1 MAQYRAK
8 GPDGRMYKFEGPEG
22 LSSKDASFFL
32 GQYLNLGAGEEEPAP
47 VAPVAPPPQ
56 TGFIPSVK
64 RGFMQTGMLLGDVLP
79 AMAARAVGADE
90 YANRQLAEAA
100 ATQKEIQ
107 QKYPS
112 AVPSFTDIKG
122 AGDAVKY
129 ITEAVGETIPS
140 ILPGL
145 FTGGAASVLGR
156 GAVLAAKEAAEKTA
170 LSSIA
175 EGVAADKA
183 KEIALQAGVQAAR
196 RTALKYQAAGAIT
209 GSAAQN
215 VPEVFQN
222 ILEETGKEDLG
233 AALLGGGFNA
243 MLDAILPVQL
253 LRKAGAA
260 GIPSQEIVGAWYK
273 RGAAGLGK
281 GFLTE
286 GATEAAQEM
295 SSAAAV
301 KFVDDNKDF
310 FTKENLVKFIDAG
323 LKGGIG
329 GGVITGATDVVF
341 GRAEPERRPPPPP
354 PDTRRSILESFA
366 ETDDATEPFELT
378 GGKSPGVAG
387 VAGTRPPAGR
397 PVTTQPDGMVS
408 TPADVGQ
415 PPAGEGTQSGAVA
428 RLEDFSRQYND
439 LRQEANELM
448 SITRP
453 TEADGRR
460 LTLVNKDLASVID
473 ANADL
478 IGSKALADQLK
489 NPMFDGTQVL
499 SDLQVAAGQAPVD
512 QARGMPGD
520 LFGGYKNVLDLAN
533 RALAI
538 GRGDPQ
544 KSVQYLQEQ
553 LQRFQTRVAENVDN
567 GIWGRTNAPQVGL
580 TPQEGFDNPK
590 KIAELYLQRE
600 EQRTAEAIAAVQ
612 SKGAARGMAGD
623 LFSGDR
629 PAPDVGTEKP
639 ESLTDVFGAPEKA
652 PKKPVRQAA
661 PSTTAAGPS
670 LTPEQRVDI
679 FASKKQELE
688 NQRAASQQEV
698 ARLQELSAKY
708 PSTKVQRRSVEGA
721 SVTYDLGSAI
731 KEETEILTRIERDL
745 AGVNQQLA
753 AAQAESG
760 ATTTVGQQ
768 LADLQDQF
776 KQLAGEVNQELQGE
790 QSTFFTPDFYAQ
802 QRKQR
807 EEKRQ
812 AEKEA
817 AAFGSDEGIV
827 EEPVEEAAAPAV
839 SQKERV
845 VAPSVDT
852 EHMLNTVEGRAIT
865 SFFDAVQ
872 PASAT
877 PAEQEKFQS
886 PKNAAQSALL
896 EYDIAQPGE
905 TTTPGGQVALRYLAN
920 RVGGMEAFQQLVEQ
934 LQNATPEQQAFLLQ
948 RAGLPNLTTRR
959 GMEEF
964 SKQIQEYLKQLPGT
978 EEGIP
983 TPQRSTPSRVTKTAV
998 PYKEDIEQDVT
1009 VTQVSTQAGEGRPR
1023 RPGQSS
1029 RITQYTISDTR
1040 VRTAIRMLRQ
1050 AIEQV
1055 GDKLSGPMKAAQNY
1069 LSNRNRGSFGD
1080 ALLDLAF
1087 DLAMYELDPKHYGAN
1102 STFYGE
1108 GGKYA
1113 QDFRTWMEQNLDDNT
1128 IKLLDELIA
1137 GYKATAAAN
1146 AKFEAALTEY
1156 HDRLD
1161 AYKEKQRTAAAVPVP
1176 RAPKKSRDRVSAFT
1190 PEGEREEVTKPKVSR
1205 KNLPQIQGLYEIH
1218 PAIRRALDAGDTQ
1231 QALKLIAETKSNPYY
1246 ALLAERLLEAGI
1258 TAKTELISRDTIAP
1272 LNDTPAVRES
1282 YVNFQAALREFV
1294 TTTLPE
1300 SQHAEI
1306 IKLLE
1311 SDKLRDLEQA
1321 MKMLGAMSQDRSI
1334 NVTDAQVQLIASAA
1348 DFFNQQYGWIGKYD
1362 PATDTIFMRSGIG
1375 MTNHT
1380 FLHEVLH
1387 AATIGMIDNPSTL
1400 TGVRKQGYDQL
1411 LELYTH
1417 AKGFLSQEGLNDGN
1431 IYGLKDLHEFVS
1443 EALTNPEFQAT
1454 LRAIRYKGSS
1464 LSLMSWFTEGIRKL
1478 FNIKQG
1484 RESNVLNEVIFAA
1497 DAMLL
1502 GGTTN
1507 KDALA
1512 GPMTELQIQSQAKG
1526 MARKATGTRT
1536 RVPVGRPNSKTSLR
1550 NYMTSRKWSEVQGE
1564 WPMFYSGLKA
1574 NLRPLALGALTL
1586 RQIADLVNKRIPQVG
1601 NFIQVVEDFMSRTNR
1616 ILQESGDI
1624 AKKWQRLQ
1632 ARDPEMSRQIGA
1644 VMHRATIQRIDPDKA
1659 TAQQR
1664 NTDPDLMTMW
1674 RELDPEAKQ
1683 IYRDVRNFY
1692 ERRFSEYKRTLRTRV
1707 VQMRQLGVSETTINE
1722 IRNEF
1727 EKGVG
1732 AGPYFPLMRY
1742 GRFWYQ
1748 VGRGSDREYYMF
1760 ENFGELQAHMQDR
1773 LARDPHLE
1781 GTIVGPGDQYK
1792 RDMNPHIQESNFLK
1806 AAFSAADQANAANPN
1821 LAQDLKDS
1829 LYQAWLINQPETSF
1843 RNRFVHR
1850 KAIEGFSQDAL
1861 RNFSSSSFHMAYQQ
1875 ARFEYSPNMFSQI
1888 TAARMQ
1894 LKDRVDQSNRAD
1906 LTIMRENQEL
1916 SDYVREMERR
1926 LQTIMNPEDTGVI
1939 VSTLSNIGF
1948 LWYLTSFASAATN
1961 VLGGLTIGLPTLIGQ
1976 QIRLNPNMSYT
1987 TATLKSLGQ
1996 MKNAAMQIMGTG
2008 FGLERGPRIR
2018 DNMVLFPSLNRASLS
2033 RVDQAAYNRFVAD
2046 GLIDITATYD
2056 QSGLSSAPTE
2066 SYDGIRHRAMTALA
2080 ALFHNAERFNR
2091 EVVAMSAFRAGME
2104 KRANYKDQQQAFAES
2119 IAEAKDVTTQSMF
2132 DYSTA
2137 NKPRYMQHPAAR
2149 VILQF
2154 KQFPQQMTFFLTR
2167 NFQQMI
2173 KGASPEVRREATA
2186 RFVGTMGITGIMAGT
2201 TGVWGF
2207 STLAS
2212 IVNAVMN
2219 GFGDDD
2225 EEPFDFELEYVN
2237 WAVNT
2242 FGTNFGLFL
2251 TRGAGNAAG
2260 VDLHS
2265 RLSLDNMWFRD
2276 GRKNLDEEE
2285 AWRQF
2290 LVDLLGPTVGLTV
2303 SAARAVDLY
2312 NQGHADRALEAVA
2325 PGFIKQPLIAARYGR
2340 EGVQTLRGD
2349 KLVEDVG
2356 PFDLFMQSLG
2366 FRPAEIAEI
2375 QYYNITKKGQEQE
2388 ILKKRQNLLNLYGL
2402 AFIANDADALD
2413 TALEKIMKYNDR
2425 YPSTGIQA
2433 DTLNR
2438 SIKQRME
2445 KSAQAEHGL
2454 IVDKRLLQLLDE
2466 TYIKQ
2471 IAD

>member
-22 LSSKDASFFL
+22 LSGKDASFFL
-32 GQYLNLGAGEEEPAP
+32 GQYLNLGASEEEPAP

-79 AMAARAVGADE
+79 AMTARAVGADE

-122 AGDAVKY
+122 VGDAVKY
-129 ITEAVGETIPS
+129 ITEAVGEAIPS

-222 ILEETGKEDLG
+222 ILEETGKEDIG
-233 AALLGGGFNA
+233 AALVAGGFNSV
-243 MLDAILPVQL
+243 LDAILPVQL

-260 GIPSQEIVGAWYK
+260 GIPQQEIIGAWYK

-286 GATEAAQEM
+286 GATEAVQEM

-310 FTKENLVKFIDAG
+310 FTKENFVRFIDAG

-329 GGVITGATDVVF
+329 GGVITGATDVMF
-341 GRAEPERRPPPPP
+341 GRAEPERRPP

-387 VAGTRPPAGR
+387 VAGTRPPTGR

-408 TPADVGQ
+408 TPEDVGQ
-415 PPAGEGTQSGAVA
+415 PPAGEGTQPDAVA

-478 IGSKALADQLK
+478 ISSKALADQLK

-499 SDLQVAAGQAPVD
+499 SDLQVAASQAPSS
-512 QARGMPGD
+512 QARGMAGD

-553 LQRFQTRVAENVDN
+553 LQRFRDRVAANVNN

-590 KIAELYLQRE
+590 KVAELYLQRE
-600 EQRTAEAIAAVQ
+600 EQRTAEAIKAVQ
-612 SKGAARGMAGD
+612 SKSTARGMQGE
-623 LFSGDR
+623 LFGG
-629 PAPDVGTEKP
+629 PATP
-639 ESLTDVFGAPEKA
+639 EDKQTARTQLADEF
-652 PKKPVRQAA
+652 RQAA
-661 PSTTAAGPS
+661 
-670 LTPEQRVDI
+670 EEV
-679 FASKKQELE
+679 
-688 NQRAASQQEV
+688 SQ
-698 ARLQELSAKY
+698 
-708 PSTKVQRRSVEGA
+708 EGA
-721 SVTYDLGSAI
+721 PP
-731 KEETEILTRIERDL
+731 
-745 AGVNQQLA
+745 
-753 AAQAESG
+753 AEP
-760 ATTTVGQQ
+760 
-768 LADLQDQF
+768 
-776 KQLAGEVNQELQGE
+776 E
-790 QSTFFTPDFYAQ
+790 
-802 QRKQR
+802 
-807 EEKRQ
+807 
-812 AEKEA
+812 
-817 AAFGSDEGIV
+817 FGSDEGIV

-872 PASAT
+872 PASTT

-1113 QDFRTWMEQNLDDNT
+1113 QDFRTWVEQNLDDNT

-1146 AKFEAALTEY
+1146 AKFETALTEY

-1190 PEGEREEVTKPKVSR
+1190 PEGEREEVTEPKVSR

-1334 NVTDAQVQLIASAA
+1334 NVTDAQVQLIASAT

-1454 LRAIRYKGSS
+1454 LRAIRYKGSPF
-1464 LSLMSWFTEGIRKL
+1464 SLMNWFTEGIRKL

-1502 GGTTN
+1502 GGTTG
-1507 KDALA
+1507 KETLA
-1512 GPMTELQIQSQAKG
+1512 GPMTELQVQSQAKG
-1526 MARKATGTRT
+1526 MARKATGT

-1632 ARDPEMSRQIGA
+1632 ARDPEMSRKIGA

-1659 TAQQR
+1659 TAEQR
-1664 NTDPDLMTMW
+1664 NADPDLMTMW

-1760 ENFGELQAHMQDR
+1760 ENFGELQAHLQDR
-1773 LARDPHLE
+1773 LTQDPHLE
-1781 GTIVGPGDQYK
+1781 ATLKQGDQYM
-1792 RDMNPHIQESNFLK
+1792 RGMDMHARESNFLK
-1806 AAFSAADQANAANPN
+1806 AAFSAADQANATNPN

-1906 LTIMRENQEL
+1906 TTVMRENQEL

-2219 GFGDDD
+2219 GFGDGDE

-2325 PGFIKQPLIAARYGR
+2325 PGFLKQPLIAARYER

-2413 TALEKIMKYNDR
+2413 TALEKIMKYNDK

-2433 DTLNR
+2433 GTLNR
-2438 SIKQRME
+2438 SVKQRME